1 MTPVIGLATGN
12 VINLS
17 FQTKQNQKNVFMT
30 LSQSDHSSAAS
41 AANPSTDQIR
51 DAKIRSTS
59 PETSTKRTA
68 RPEFSDVSVFSTRRS
83 ASKSTEST
91 VGH

>member
-1 MTPVIGLATGN
+1 
-12 VINLS
+12 
-17 FQTKQNQKNVFMT
+17 MT
-30 LSQSDHSSAAS
+30 LSQSDHSSAAF

-59 PETSTKRTA
+59 PETSTKRTVK
-68 RPEFSDVSVFSTRRS
+68 PEFSDVLVFSIRQS

-91 VGH
+91 VSYYRDRQ